1 MSEQRP
7 LDEAPTDPRVLA
19 AWRSASVEEPPPG
32 IDDGILAAART
43 AVRDSTS
50 ARPAPARDPWWQRWQ
65 PLAAAAAVTG
75 LAFVLLQ
82 SLPREEPVRL
92 PSVAPAPPAPAA
104 REMAAPAVAPE
115 LHNNEERP
123 SAPVSTPDPARSPE
137 ADVAQPSQST
147 AVTAPAAA
155 PEPVAKAREEA
166 ARQEPAVSGVAAQS
180 TDATDMAAVAAVAAE
195 RPAAPAARGMLQDVA
210 GPQAADAWVA
220 RIVDRHA
227 AGDLDAAVTDLQA
240 FRAAYPDAD
249 SRLPE
254 SLREWAA
261 SVTPSEAP

>member
-7 LDEAPTDPRVLA
+7 RDAAPTDPRVLA
-19 AWRSASVEEPPPG
+19 AWRAASVEEPAARV
-32 IDDGILAAART
+32 DAAILAAARA

-50 ARPAPARDPWWQRWQ
+50 ARPSPASDPWWRRWQ
-65 PLAAAAAVTG
+65 PLATAAAVTG

-82 SLPREEPVRL
+82 SLPREEPAWA
-92 PSVAPAPPAPAA
+92 PSVTPAPPRPAT
-104 REMAAPAVAPE
+104 REMAAPAV
-115 LHNNEERP
+115 
-123 SAPVSTPDPARSPE
+123 TPE
-137 ADVAQPSQST
+137 ADATQPRQSK
-147 AVTAPAAA
+147 AVTAPMTA
-155 PEPVAKAREEA
+155 PEPA
-166 ARQEPAVSGVAAQS
+166 AETRQESAVPEQADGGVAS
-180 TDATDMAAVAAVAAE
+180 ETTVVTDAASVAAE
-195 RPAAPAARGMLQDVA
+195 RPAAPAARATLQGLA

-227 AGDLDAAVTDLQA
+227 AGDLDAAGADLRA

-261 SVTPSEAP
+261 TVTSPAAP

>member
-7 LDEAPTDPRVLA
+7 RDAAPTDPRVLA
-19 AWRSASVEEPPPG
+19 AWRAASVEEPAARV
-32 IDDGILAAART
+32 DAAILAAARA

-50 ARPAPARDPWWQRWQ
+50 ARPSPASDPWWRRWQ
-65 PLAAAAAVTG
+65 PLATAAAVTG

-82 SLPREEPVRL
+82 SLPREEPIPAPSVKPEARNQDRL
-92 PSVAPAPPAPAA
+92 P
-104 REMAAPAVAPE
+104 
-115 LHNNEERP
+115 
-123 SAPVSTPDPARSPE
+123 APVT
-137 ADVAQPSQST
+137 
-147 AVTAPAAA
+147 A
-155 PEPVAKAREEA
+155 PEPVAKAR
-166 ARQEPAVSGVAAQS
+166 QESAVPEQADGGVAS
-180 TDATDMAAVAAVAAE
+180 ETTVVTDAASVAAE
-195 RPAAPAARGMLQDVA
+195 RPAAPAARATLQGLA

-227 AGDLDAAVTDLQA
+227 AGDLDAAGADLRA

-261 SVTPSEAP
+261 TVTSPAAP